1 MSNQMELFKTMRD
14 ADGITQKI
22 AKTVNNDKLVLN
34 NEYMKYNVG
43 ETLKNLRLSN
53 NLTQKYVA
61 RANGLSPAMISL
73 IERNNISASIT
84 TLSKLLKF
92 YGVKMSWLFD
102 ENNATS
108 KYEITRKNERK
119 PLSKIFAQ
127 YGNCSGN
134 GYFCEALLQIKR
146 KKMQPYII
154 TLSDDIIGDNFF
166 VHYGESFMYVLK
178 GYFEL
183 TLGGRPVVLKEG
195 DSIYLD
201 ASMEHGFHSKD
212 GSEVTVLVVKMTA

>member
-1 MSNQMELFKTMRD
+1 MSNQLEPFITMRD
-14 ADGITQKI
+14 ADMNSLKI
-22 AKTVNNDKLVLN
+22 AKSVNNDKLVIA
-34 NEYMKYNVG
+34 NEYLKYNVG

-53 NLTQKYVA
+53 NLTQKHVA

-102 ENNATS
+102 ENNAIE
-108 KYEITRKNERK
+108 KYEIIRKSERR

-127 YGNCSGN
+127 NGTCSGY
-134 GYFCEALLQIKR
+134 GYFCEALLQMKR

-154 TLSDDIIGDNFF
+154 TLSDDIVGDNFF

-178 GYFEL
+178 GNFEL
-183 TLGGRPVVLKEG
+183 TVGGRRVVLAEG
-195 DSIYLD
+195 DSVYLD
-201 ASMEHGFHSKD
+201 ASMEHGLHSKD
-212 GSEVTVLVVKMTA
+212 GSEVMVLVVKMTA